1 MLSHYWDHIVDQ
13 CAQISLTRGNRAY
26 KTVKKLQAHKF
37 GWIPEPLKLSLIKD
51 YARDFERGYQN
62 HLLAYRLQEQ
72 ELPRRQRMM
81 NRVLINI
88 QRAQL

>member
-1 MLSHYWDHIVDQ
+1 VISHYWDHIVEQ
-13 CAQISLTRGNRAY
+13 CAQISMSKASKAY

-37 GWIPEPLKLSLIKD
+37 SWISETLKLTLIKE
-51 YARDFERGYQN
+51 YVRDFDRGYQN
-62 HLLAYRLQEQ
+62 HLIVYRLQEQ
-72 ELPRRQRMM
+72 ELTMRHRMM